1 VDIIKLL
8 LDKGMSVN
16 LTNTQRSTPL
26 HISVQ
31 FGHLEATKA
40 LFERGA
46 AIKKSNKYGATAL
59 MVAAQCGKYEIFR
72 YLTEK
77 GADIKIRNTKDNNNT
92 ALHYAA
98 RSGSVD
104 IIKLLLDKRMSFNL
118 TDTRRF
124 TPLQISAQFG
134 HLEATKALVER
145 GAAINNTNI
154 WRNCTHVGRRI
165 WQI

>member
-1 VDIIKLL
+1 ML
-8 LDKGMSVN
+8 
-16 LTNTQRSTPL
+16 
-26 HISVQ
+26 
-31 FGHLEATKA
+31 
-40 LFERGA
+40 A
-46 AIKKSNKYGATAL
+46 AEY
-59 MVAAQCGKYEIFR
+59 GKYEICR
-72 YLTEK
+72 YLTEID
-77 GADIKIRNTKDNNNT
+77 ADINIRNNKDNKT